1 MQTLWEVFR
10 SKGYS
15 RREFLKSATL
25 LMATMGLSPIL
36 LNQLVRAMETKPKP
50 YVIWLE
56 FQDCAGCTESFI
68 RTTSILPT
76 DVLLDYISLDYH
88 ETLMAPS
95 GTKAELSKEE
105 VIKTQKGR
113 YILVVEGAITP
124 KDGGVYCTVSGKAN
138 TELLR
143 EAAENAGLVIA
154 VGSCASWGGVP
165 GAYPNPTGAV
175 SVSQYLGKKV
185 VNVPGCPPI
194 GDVMLA
200 VITEFALM
208 GRAPATDSMGRPV
221 AFYGNTIHDKCYR
234 RPFYNA
240 GKFASS
246 FDDEGAKKGYCL
258 YKLGCKGP
266 ITRSPCSTVR
276 WNGGLSFPIQSG
288 HPCFGCTEPGFWDR
302 SMYKALSVV
311 EGGWSH
317 TKTAVAVGLGALA
330 GAGLAYLNK
339 RNKGGK

>member
-1 MQTLWEVFR
+1 MTLWEIFR
-10 SKGYS
+10 ERGYS
-15 RREFLKSATL
+15 RRDFLKSASLIMGTL
-25 LMATMGLSPIL
+25 GISPALSGMF
-36 LNQLVRAMETKPKP
+36 VKAMETKPKP

-68 RTTSILPT
+68 RSTSLLPT
-76 DVLLDYISLDYH
+76 DVLLNYVSLDYH

-95 GTKAELSKEE
+95 GHMAELSKEE
-105 VIKTQKGR
+105 VIKEHKGK
-113 YILVVEGAITP
+113 YVLVVEGSVSP
-124 KDGGVYCTVSGKAN
+124 KDGGVYCTVGGRSNVEILK
-138 TELLR
+138 

-165 GAYPNPTGAV
+165 GAYPNPTGAI
-175 SVSQYLGKKV
+175 SVGELLGKKV

-194 GDVMLA
+194 GDVMVA
-200 VITEFALM
+200 VLLEYALM
-208 GRAPATDSMGRPV
+208 GRIPATDSMGRPL

-246 FDDEGAKKGYCL
+246 FDDDKAKKGYCL

-266 ITRSPCSTVR
+266 ITRSPCPTTR
-276 WNGGLSFPIQSG
+276 WNGSVSFPIQSG

-302 SMYKALSVV
+302 SFYKALSIV
-311 EGGWSH
+311 EDGWSY
-317 TKTAVAVGLGALA
+317 KETAVAVGLGALA
-330 GAGLAYLNK
+330 GAGIAYLNK
-339 RNKGGK
+339 HQRGGK